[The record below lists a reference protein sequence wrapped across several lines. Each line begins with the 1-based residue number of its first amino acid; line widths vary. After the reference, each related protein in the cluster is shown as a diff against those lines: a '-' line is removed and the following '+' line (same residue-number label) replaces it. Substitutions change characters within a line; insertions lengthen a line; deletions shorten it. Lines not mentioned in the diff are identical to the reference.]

1 MKLST
6 LKSAV
11 FRTALL
17 AVAVA
22 TSSCSKDASLS
33 GPSQPTAQLTPQ
45 AATDVARQFASTMAN
60 QGGLPLT
67 RLGDTNLQ
75 ELSTGH
81 APRRLMLS
89 SGVENR
95 ADEGSFSWSFSIK
108 FFDGSGNLQPIFLL
122 GSTAR
127 AEVMARAHGS
137 LTTAEHQATV
147 GVYRLL
153 DVRGLLPAETEL
165 LINGAAN
172 DTADAAFTA
181 SDGSASR
188 SYHFL
193 GGGALTDVRQL
204 KDQNVN
210 PYPLSG
216 TARWNVNIDASAHDA
231 EGTREAHYQATVL
244 ITFNGTRHP
253 VIEISESYRYSMD
266 LETGEV
272 TPLPPA

>member
-1 MKLST
+1 
-6 LKSAV
+6 
-11 FRTALL
+11 
-17 AVAVA
+17 
-22 TSSCSKDASLS
+22 
-33 GPSQPTAQLTPQ
+33 
-45 AATDVARQFASTMAN
+45 
-60 QGGLPLT
+60 
-67 RLGDTNLQ
+67 
-75 ELSTGH
+75 
-81 APRRLMLS
+81 
-89 SGVENR
+89 
-95 ADEGSFSWSFSIK
+95 
-108 FFDGSGNLQPIFLL
+108 
-122 GSTAR
+122 
-127 AEVMARAHGS
+127 
-137 LTTAEHQATV
+137 
-147 GVYRLL
+147 
-153 DVRGLLPAETEL
+153 LPAETEL

-172 DTADAAFTA
+172 DTADAAFAA

-216 TARWNVNIDASAHDA
+216 TARWNVNVDAASHDA
-231 EGTREAHYQATVL
+231 EGTREAHYQATVK